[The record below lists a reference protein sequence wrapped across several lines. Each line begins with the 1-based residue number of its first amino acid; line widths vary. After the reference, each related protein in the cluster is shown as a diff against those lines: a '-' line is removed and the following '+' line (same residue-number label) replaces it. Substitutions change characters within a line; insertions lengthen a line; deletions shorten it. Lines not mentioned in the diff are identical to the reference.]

1 MVNDLPAAKVVS
13 KLVSNGEQDT
23 FDTYRVNSYNLGV
36 LGNSLAVGQRTL
48 DPPGKVR
55 ILLPQPAKVI

>member
-1 MVNDLPAAKVVS
+1 MLSNLDVKQLLNV
-13 KLVSNGEQDT
+13 KLHEVDIKMST
-23 FDTYRVNSYNLGV
+23 SYNLGV

-55 ILLPQPAKVI
+55 ILLPQPFGNHITLS